1 MVICNISGDRSFHWY
16 LVYQILANP
25 DRITDVMLF
34 QKIKSLNGGYLD
46 NTKHLLL
53 IFWLCNIKKLNFRHF
68 NTNSKKFT
76 VIVVFFFSE
85 RNKTAPEKPILFC
98 LVFQGVF
105 GYLSEDYRRCR
116 KAVEDVQRQQTIY
129 EEKSDNFPRA
139 RKNYQCSIYLF
150 IYLFMYFSRKTLQ
163 TLTVVSPETA
173 IIKKLANLTANS

>member
-25 DRITDVMLF
+25 DRITDVLLF

-76 VIVVFFFSE
+76 VTIVFFF
-85 RNKTAPEKPILFC
+85 REK
-98 LVFQGVF
+98 QNG
-105 GYLSEDYRRCR
+105 
-116 KAVEDVQRQQTIY
+116 
-129 EEKSDNFPRA
+129 
-139 RKNYQCSIYLF
+139 
-150 IYLFMYFSRKTLQ
+150 SRKTNTILSSISRSFR
-163 TLTVVSPETA
+163 LFVRRLPKVSEGCRRCPKTTKHLRGE
-173 IIKKLANLTANS
+173 I

>member
-16 LVYQILANP
+16 LVYQILINP

-76 VIVVFFFSE
+76 VTVVFFFRE
-85 RNKTAPEKPILFC
+85 KQNGYRKTNTILFSISRSFR
-98 LVFQGVF
+98 LFVRRLPKV
-105 GYLSEDYRRCR
+105 SEGCRRC
-116 KAVEDVQRQQTIY
+116 
-129 EEKSDNFPRA
+129 P
-139 RKNYQCSIYLF
+139 
-150 IYLFMYFSRKTLQ
+150 KTTKHLRG
-163 TLTVVSPETA
+163 E
-173 IIKKLANLTANS
+173 I

>member
-16 LVYQILANP
+16 LVYQILTNP

-76 VIVVFFFSE
+76 VTVVFFCFFFREKQKGS
-85 RNKTAPEKPILFC
+85 RKTNIILSSISR
-98 LVFQGVF
+98 VF
-105 GYLSEDYRRCR
+105 GYFPTILFQKISVRRLPKVSEGCRRC
-116 KAVEDVQRQQTIY
+116 
-129 EEKSDNFPRA
+129 P
-139 RKNYQCSIYLF
+139 
-150 IYLFMYFSRKTLQ
+150 KTTKHLRG
-163 TLTVVSPETA
+163 E
-173 IIKKLANLTANS
+173 I

>member
-1 MVICNISGDRSFHWY
+1 MVICNISGNRSFHWY
-16 LVYQILANP
+16 LVYQILTNP

-46 NTKHLLL
+46 NAKHLLL

-76 VIVVFFFSE
+76 VTVVFFF
-85 RNKTAPEKPILFC
+85 REKQNGSRKANIILSSISRSFR
-98 LVFQGVF
+98 LFVR
-105 GYLSEDYRRCR
+105 SEDYRRCR
-116 KAVEDVQRQQTIY
+116 KAVEDVQRQQNIY

-150 IYLFMYFSRKTLQ
+150 IYLFIFHEQPSKH
-163 TLTVVSPETA
+163 
-173 IIKKLANLTANS
+173 